1 MCSSDLLRQFG
12 GTSEKAAKALAG
24 PTSIGQ
30 VGGLLRN
37 LSTAAAPFLKPSS
50 VFNSIPGFGAMPG
63 WAQSLVVPTSAAGA
77 ILGLTQLQGS
87 TPQVEDD
94 PYGNW
99 QSLRYKSREDMMQ
112 QVNRQAQEENRM
124 RAFGARQ
131 GPFTTFN
138 VLSGDNLGTG
148 GSSVPPPAPSL
159 GLLPG
164 TGQQAGQLTPPASSL
179 TPRVSPGI
187 VSTGAGVPAQRQ
199 NVQERALSQEVLNAA
214 QQYAAPASIPLSSF
228 YAGQQQLGRSA
239 LKSGDLLNQLQTLG
253 GAAGMTP
260 EALKQWAQQNPGLA
274 YREMLR
280 LKGRNQ

>member
-1 MCSSDLLRQFG
+1 
-12 GTSEKAAKALAG
+12 
-24 PTSIGQ
+24 
-30 VGGLLRN
+30 
-37 LSTAAAPFLKPSS
+37 
-50 VFNSIPGFGAMPG
+50 
-63 WAQSLVVPTSAAGA
+63 
-77 ILGLTQLQGS
+77 
-87 TPQVEDD
+87 
-94 PYGNW
+94 
-99 QSLRYKSREDMMQ
+99 MQ

-214 QQYAAPASIPLSSF
+214 QQYAAPASVPLSSF